1 MFLAID
7 IGNTHIVL
15 GCLSEKNDVLCR
27 MQLSTHRNET
37 AWEYAAEIRS
47 VMDLQDMDPGS
58 IENAVLSSVV
68 PEVTASVSRAIKIL
82 TGKTPFILGQ
92 NAVINLPV
100 DMNGLPAEAIAGD
113 LLATAVFVRD
123 NCPLPAIIIDI
134 GTAATVTVVSRGGA
148 YIGGCILP
156 GPGTA
161 LKGLLQDT
169 SLLPAVDFSAPDRAI
184 AKDTVNAIKSGMIYG
199 SAGQLDG
206 IIDHFIEELGE
217 EPPTIVAT
225 GGMGRI
231 IAPFCRHAIT
241 LDNDLLLKGLGL
253 ILRDSLLPG

>member
-15 GCLSEKNDVLCR
+15 GCLDEKNEVSDR
-27 MQLSTHRNET
+27 MQLSTDRNET
-37 AWEYAAEIRS
+37 AWEYAAEIREILA
-47 VMDLQDMDPGS
+47 LQKIAPES
-58 IENAVLSSVV
+58 ITESVLSSVV
-68 PEVTASVSRAIKIL
+68 PEVAVSVSEAIRIL
-82 TGKTPFILGQ
+82 TGKSPFILGK
-92 NAVINLPV
+92 NARIQLPV
-100 DMNGLPAEAIAGD
+100 EMNGLPAEAIAGD
-113 LLATAVFVRD
+113 LLATAAAAVEYY
-123 NCPLPAIIIDI
+123 PLPAVIIDI
-134 GTAATVTVVSRGGA
+134 GTAATVTVVSRSGA

-161 LKGLLQDT
+161 LKGLIQDT
-169 SLLPAVDFSAPDRAI
+169 ALLPAVDFSAPDRAI

-231 IAPFCRHAIT
+231 IAPFCRHTIT
-241 LDNDLLLKGLGL
+241 IDNDMLLKGLGL